1 MDSTLRVAE
10 SFWRAL
16 SDRYSLE
23 RELGRGGMATVFLA
37 TDLRNGRSVAIK
49 VLRPELSS
57 ALGTARFLREIEIVS
72 TLSHPC
78 LVPLIESGEAE
89 GELYYV
95 MPFIEGET
103 LRARLRRERRLSLDE
118 AVQVTLDIAAGLSY
132 AHENGIVHRDI
143 KPENVLLQGGRA
155 LVGDFGIARAIT
167 MSANELLTSSGI
179 VIGTAAYMSPEQA
192 GGERELDSRSDVYSL
207 GCVLYEMLAG
217 EPPFMGNSIQA
228 ARRRASRRVRS
239 LTSRHRFANRARAP

>member
-1 MDSTLRVAE
+1 MDSALRAE

-23 RELGRGGMATVFLA
+23 RELGRGGMATVYLA
-37 TDLRNGRSVAIK
+37 TDRRTGHPVAIK

-57 ALGTARFLREIEIVS
+57 ALGTARFLREIDIVS

-103 LRARLRRERRLSLDE
+103 LRARLRRERRLSLAD
-118 AVQVTLDIAAGLSY
+118 ALQITFDIAAGLSY

-167 MSANELLTSSGI
+167 MSANELLTSSG
-179 VIGTAAYMSPEQA
+179 
-192 GGERELDSRSDVYSL
+192 
-207 GCVLYEMLAG
+207 
-217 EPPFMGNSIQA
+217 
-228 ARRRASRRVRS
+228 
-239 LTSRHRFANRARAP
+239 